1 MEHNIEDIIAE
12 YNYILWY
19 DYMQTVKISREEI
32 DEDIICTKKKPNA
45 IEDFNMEDLYV

>member
-19 DYMQTVKISREEI
+19 DYMQAVKISREEI
-32 DEDIICTKKKPNA
+32 DKDIIYTKKKYKH